1 VSEMR
6 LRVYDADPERVERI
20 RARCV
25 CVIERRRHAAEG
37 RGSRAPASQGWLEP
51 AIAVG
56 LCLLYLAEAV
66 TRALA
71 AYR

>member
-1 VSEMR
+1 MR

-25 CVIERRRHAAEG
+25 SVLERRLEAEA
-37 RGSRAPASQGWLEP
+37 RGSRAPASRSWLEP
-51 AIAVG
+51 AVAVG
-56 LCLLYLAEAV
+56 LGVLYLAEAV

-71 AYR
+71 AFR

>member
-20 RARCV
+20 RARCASV
-25 CVIERRRHAAEG
+25 LERRRHEAEAHGPRARG
-37 RGSRAPASQGWLEP
+37 RRSWLEP
-51 AIAVG
+51 AVAVG
-56 LCLLYLAEAV
+56 ICLLYLAEAV

>member
-1 VSEMR
+1 VSELD

-25 CVIERRRHAAEG
+25 AILEARSREARARR
-37 RGSRAPASQGWLEP
+37 SRPTGWRSWLEP

-56 LCLLYLAEAV
+56 LGVLYVADAFA
-66 TRALA
+66 RALA
-71 AYR
+71 FFR

>member
-1 VSEMR
+1 MSEMR

-25 CVIERRRHAAEG
+25 SVLERQRREAEA
-37 RGSRAPASQGWLEP
+37 RGSRAPASRSWLEP
-51 AIAVG
+51 AVAVG
-56 LCLLYLAEAV
+56 LGVLYLAEAV

-71 AYR
+71 AFR